1 MTDSYMEEFLPFK
14 SDPELLDEYI
24 FSDGKIRTGKLL
36 EGNMEWGVNGGVN
49 GMHGI
54 DCVKTDLDALAG
66 AIAYKHI
73 DNGDPE
79 APPVTVVTASVD
91 RLDLFLPEA
100 GIENYKLSGHVSY
113 VGSSSMESM
122 YIHL

>member
-1 MTDSYMEEFLPFK
+1 M
-14 SDPELLDEYI
+14 LDQ
-24 FSDGKIRTGKLL
+24 KLHKVSFNAVSFGPYL
-36 EGNMEWGVNGGVN
+36 FD
-49 GMHGI
+49 I
-54 DCVKTDLDALAG
+54 TQLDLDALAG

-100 GIENYKLSGHVSY
+100 GIENYKLSGHVTY
-113 VGSSSMESM
+113 VGSSSMESK
-122 YIHL
+122 